1 MTTLEMKQPLRD
13 LTTKQVLAAPSGRH
27 RVSASLYLI
36 VRPNGVRRWAF
47 RYTKP
52 STKRVTEH
60 GLGSIELMTLAEAK
74 EAVHEMRR
82 LVARG
87 VDPIEHERDTRTKQT
102 TFAEAADGWIKTR
115 ASRWGNSQMR
125 NASLLLHHH
134 GKPLSQKFVGEI
146 TPDHVQET
154 LADLWQY
161 APNQARRTLRAFE
174 SVFDFAKA
182 HGMRTGDNPAAWQ
195 GLHQYRF
202 PTLPATDKQHFS
214 AMHYDDLPGFIR
226 LLRTHQNRSTTAV
239 ALEFTILC
247 AARTSETL
255 GMRWDEINFEEKLWT
270 IPAHRMKA
278 GRKHQV
284 PLSARAIELLEKQR
298 ELTLGNAHVFT
309 GYGQGHLSP
318 KSMITFL
325 RYMDIKESVHGFRST
340 FRNWCGDKTPFDR
353 ETVELCLAHQ
363 VGNEVERAY
372 RTLDALEKRRTVMEG
387 WASYCG

>member
-1 MTTLEMKQPLRD
+1 MTLLDVKQSLRD
-13 LTTKQVLAAPSGRH
+13 LTCKEVLAAPPGRY

-36 VRPNGVRRWAF
+36 VTPNGVRRWAF

-115 ASRWGNSQMR
+115 ATRWGNSQMQSV
-125 NASLLLHHH
+125 SLLLHHH
-134 GKPLSQKFVGEI
+134 GKPLAHKFVSEM

-154 LADLWQY
+154 LEDLWQY
-161 APNQARRTLRAFE
+161 APNQARRALRAFE
-174 SVFDFAKA
+174 SVFDYAKA

-214 AMHYDDLPGFIR
+214 AMHYDHIPEFIR
-226 LLRTHQNRSTTAV
+226 QLRTHQHRATTAI

-247 AARTSETL
+247 AARSSETL
-255 GMRWDEINFEEKLWT
+255 CMRWDEINFEQKLWT

-278 GRKHQV
+278 GREHRV
-284 PLSARAIELLEKQR
+284 PLSTRAIALLEKQR
-298 ELTLGNAHVFT
+298 EHTLGNAHVFT

-325 RYMDIKESVHGFRST
+325 RYMGVKESVHGFRST

-353 ETVELCLAHQ
+353 ETVELCLAHRI
-363 VGNEVERAY
+363 GSEVERAY
-372 RTLDALEKRRTVMEG
+372 RTLDALEKRRTVMEA